1 MTKQT
6 PRFTIDKDQLQQRQ
20 DLAAKTYRTSIVQS
34 HLDNGQTATLTFEF
48 NRATEAFFHF
58 HERLNQGWSVPVGM
72 EVDFVNVLPGIVN
85 VSLGGFTIMH
95 LTKPIDLQEKELK
108 EILQNIGTAYQIEL
122 DMQREAEVD
131 RVTEQQLSAKIRQ
144 RNLEQ
149 QKAEQAEREAIRL
162 EVSAAIAGGKA

>member
-20 DLAAKTYRTSIVQS
+20 DLAAKTYRASIVQS

-48 NRATEAFFHF
+48 DRPTEAFLHF
-58 HERLNQGWSVPVGM
+58 HERLAQGWSVPVGM

-108 EILQNIGTAYQIEL
+108 EILQKLAPLTKL
-122 DMQREAEVD
+122 
-131 RVTEQQLSAKIRQ
+131 
-144 RNLEQ
+144 NL
-149 QKAEQAEREAIRL
+149 I
-162 EVSAAIAGGKA
+162 